1 MMPINTK
8 IISTFIDYKA
18 NNKDGSLKSVKCSE
32 DLFANIIKP
41 LNSVPK
47 KSSHGVDEHSRTGLS
62 FKEERFH
69 FYLESLKKALLSK
82 GKPLNKVSLKNDDLS
97 LFKKF
102 LFECGLSQKKVDRLL
117 KDLLE
122 NNPRGEINLSR
133 FFQKIT
139 ELVPP
144 KSKNQHSYLLDPAAI
159 PHVELILRNF
169 GMTPRELDRV
179 FSAARIED
187 GRLDLEKFVVKLRKI
202 TKEQSIKTSLTTV
215 QKLDHQLADRLKML
229 GVHIP
234 EQGRNGQIS
243 LKDFISSLEQMVG
256 KPDVEH
262 GLPAEVKTT
271 MEHILAKVVISD
283 EKTEPAIFKSFV
295 SDSKHTDLY
304 SHEKIASN
312 GEPVE
317 KEKLLSS
324 LKDKGKPTVNDV
336 LLSPFSEKD
345 KAVDKKNLSFSIKE
359 TVGTEKNEKLPAKL
373 NGGQDLKHE
382 VKKGSHAFKSET
394 RTVNVFQ
401 QMTGST
407 ASETVHNVKQNDSPQ
422 NFMSTYLIDQVGRQ
436 ISRAILKGD
445 RVIRLQLRP
454 PELGAVKI
462 EMDIKDN
469 VLRLGIITE
478 NSLVKELLLSNIHE
492 LRDALMEKGVK
503 IEKLDVQVN
512 HDFNQS
518 LANSKEDLKE
528 RQRFIE
534 EQDKSLLVAEDN
546 MDDRVSGPW
555 NRASDDRLL
564 NLVA

>member
-1 MMPINTK
+1 M
-8 IISTFIDYKA
+8 
-18 NNKDGSLKSVKCSE
+18 V
-32 DLFANIIKP
+32 
-41 LNSVPK
+41 
-47 KSSHGVDEHSRTGLS
+47 
-62 FKEERFH
+62 FH
-69 FYLESLKKALLSK
+69 K
-82 GKPLNKVSLKNDDLS
+82 
-97 LFKKF
+97 
-102 LFECGLSQKKVDRLL
+102 KKVDRLL

-159 PHVELILRNF
+159 PHIELILRNF

-202 TKEQSIKTSLTTV
+202 TTEQSIKTSLTTV

-256 KPDVEH
+256 RPDVEH

-271 MEHILAKVVISD
+271 MGYILAKVVISD
-283 EKTEPAIFKSFV
+283 EKTEPAIFKAFA

-304 SHEKIASN
+304 SHEKIASG

-317 KEKLLSS
+317 KEKL
-324 LKDKGKPTVNDV
+324 
-336 LLSPFSEKD
+336 
-345 KAVDKKNLSFSIKE
+345 KNLSFSIKE
-359 TVGTEKNEKLPAKL
+359 IGGTGKNEKLPAFVNQRDSINTNSGQQSIASSNQAEKAAMPAKL
-373 NGGQDLKHE
+373 NGGRDLKHE
-382 VKKGSHAFKSET
+382 VKEGNHAFKSET
-394 RTVNVFQ
+394 RTVHVLQ

-407 ASETVHNVKQNDSPQ
+407 ASEAVHNVKQNDSPQ

-478 NSLVKELLLSNIHE
+478 NSSVKELLLSNIHE

-528 RQRFIE
+528 RQRFIQ
-534 EQDKSLLVAEDN
+534 EQDKGLLVAEDN